1 MLTRT
6 ESAPIMP
13 VMGRKSILGA
23 AAVLAVAGLTGLGLF
38 RARERTEPSAVPV
51 AGADIRI
58 ISKGSPVNLR
68 DHLVAGKYT
77 LFDYYADWCP
87 PCRQLSPR
95 LEELARRHSNL
106 ALRKIDI
113 VSWSHPVAQQQGVR
127 DLPFLRLYD
136 PKGQLVGEGDAVLE
150 ELQRIFGFESPPEI
164 M

>member
-1 MLTRT
+1 
-6 ESAPIMP
+6 
-13 VMGRKSILGA
+13 MGRKWILTTG
-23 AAVLAVAGLTGLGLF
+23 AVLAVAGLTGLGLF
-38 RARERTEPSAVPV
+38 RARERPEAPSPRDS
-51 AGADIRI
+51 GGDIRMV
-58 ISKGSPVNLR
+58 SKGSPVNLR
-68 DHLVAGKYT
+68 DYLVAGKYT

-95 LEELARRHSNL
+95 LENLARLHPDL

-136 PKGQLVGEGDAVLE
+136 PEGKLVGEGDAALKELE
-150 ELQRIFGFESPPEI
+150 RIFGFEAPPEL

>member
-1 MLTRT
+1 
-6 ESAPIMP
+6 
-13 VMGRKSILGA
+13 MGRKSILGA
-23 AAVLAVAGLTGLGLF
+23 AAVLAVAGLAGLGLF
-38 RARERTEPSAVPV
+38 RAREAPDSSASGVSGGDV
-51 AGADIRI
+51 RI
-58 ISKGSPVNLR
+58 VSKGSPVNLR

-95 LEELARRHSNL
+95 LEDLARRRPDL

-113 VSWSHPVAQQQGVR
+113 VSWSHPVAAQQGVH

-136 PKGQLVGEGDAVLE
+136 PKGRLIGEGDAALE
-150 ELQRIFGFESPPEI
+150 ELQRLFGFEAPPEI

>member
-1 MLTRT
+1 
-6 ESAPIMP
+6 
-13 VMGRKSILGA
+13 MGRKSMLGV
-23 AAVLAVAGLTGLGLF
+23 AAVLAVAGLAGLGLF
-38 RARERTEPSAVPV
+38 RAREAPESA
-51 AGADIRI
+51 ASQATGGDIRI
-58 ISKGSPVNLR
+58 VSKGSPVNLR

-95 LEELARRHSNL
+95 LEDLARRRPDL

-113 VSWSHPVAQQQGVR
+113 VSWSHPVAAQQGVH

-150 ELQRIFGFESPPEI
+150 VLQRIFGFESPPEI